1 MSKDGVKAEYWYDT
15 HDISKISEEAK
26 NIKQIDYLEEGEK
39 DHKEFRKY
47 VEKKYEGVHIKRL
60 EQYFSNLVTIET
72 LELVEKEIQN
82 QDKVFD
88 NKLARALN
96 NLRKVPEHLGKDE
109 VDLENAWKSLTTLDR
124 RVLVDYH
131 NIGKGSNID
140 FMSLYKE
147 AKDDEK
153 TELTVDSKNYV
164 LNPDKIEDMK
174 KILSNAAADIPKN
187 LVTNP
192 VVQQLI
198 NQQER
203 ERS

>member
-1 MSKDGVKAEYWYDT
+1 MSKDRVKAEYWYDT

-60 EQYFSNLVTIET
+60 EQYSSNLVTIET

-109 VDLENAWKSLTTLDR
+109 FDLENTWKSLTTLDR
-124 RVLVDYH
+124 RVLVDYY
-131 NIGKGSNID
+131 NISKVSNID

-164 LNPDKIEDMK
+164 LDSSKLKGIKE
-174 KILSNAAADIPKN
+174 ILSNAAADIPKN
-187 LVTNP
+187 MVTNP
-192 VVQQLI
+192 VVEKLI
-198 NQQER
+198 DSKAR
-203 ERS
+203 GR